1 MSSTLPESAE
11 PKLIDIWMCVH
22 VGILFLVFLVHIMTG
37 LNKKSGDGEKE
48 DTKAMVFEKRK
59 WDMMNS
65 VLELVSY
72 SYIYQIPIPK
82 LFHYVLQF
90 NKKLQWIIES
100 SIKLCKI

>member
-22 VGILFLVFLVHIMTG
+22 VGVLFLVFLVHIMTG
-37 LNKKSGDGEKE
+37 FTKNSGGEE
-48 DTKAMVFEKRK
+48 REETRATVSEKRK

-72 SYIYQIPIPK
+72 NYKNMGHSLRFRLMSYILPSKHGRP
-82 LFHYVLQF
+82 LDGFMTRF
-90 NKKLQWIIES
+90 
-100 SIKLCKI
+100 